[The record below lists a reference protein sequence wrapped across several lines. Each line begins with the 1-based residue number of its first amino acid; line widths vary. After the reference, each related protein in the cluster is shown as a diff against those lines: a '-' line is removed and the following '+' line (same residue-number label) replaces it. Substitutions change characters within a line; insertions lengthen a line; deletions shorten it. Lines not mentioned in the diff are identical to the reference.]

1 MIRAELAQ
9 FVSDLGKANRE
20 VERTAAAMRREMQ
33 QQSKEARNAL
43 SLLTHAIGISLP
55 RELKRVIAE
64 TPAFRG
70 ALSAAFAVAPVV
82 AFAGVI
88 AEYIPAAI
96 DKVKKAFFEVPE
108 AVEKASKEAAE
119 HFKKLNDAIKDTQES
134 LNKFLEQ
141 GDPFRKTITPQ
152 LSLDALRG
160 QRALLLASRAAFEQQ
175 AAQTQVFVRGVP
187 GAGAKSEIIPTSD
200 AIAAQE
206 AIRQIDKQVAILD
219 ERIKKLGYDA
229 AIALGEFK
237 SDRDKE
243 AARAAKEQADAFH
256 KVVEGLKELPIKN
269 ERITD
274 LLFPLRF
281 DKDLLAAGEHA
292 MKLVQPLEAV
302 EVGLAKLVNPVK
314 DAQKSIREMF
324 QEYDRGV
331 IHAVLGQGK
340 VFEQIEKS
348 REAVRKFGHDIGD
361 SLKQLIV
368 HGASARQVFQ
378 ALLFDVASF
387 LFNKY
392 ALPGFGKS
400 GVGGFLGSLF
410 GGIFGGGRQHGGT
423 VEAGRAY
430 VVGEAGPEL
439 FFPRMSGA
447 IVPALAGGVTNV
459 FNIDARGAADP
470 SGIFRA
476 AERLK
481 REAAALA
488 VAIVEERRRR
498 R

>member
-1 MIRAELAQ
+1 MRAEIAE
-9 FVSDLGKANRE
+9 FVSDLGKARGE
-20 VERTAAAMRREMQ
+20 VERTAAQMKRALQE
-33 QQSKEARNAL
+33 QSRQAKDSVDLL
-43 SLLTHAIGISLP
+43 SYSIGVEIP
-55 RELKRVIAE
+55 RELKKVISQSSLLG
-64 TPAFRG
+64 P
-70 ALSAAFAVAPVV
+70 ALSAAFRVSAVG
-82 AFAGVI
+82 AFASVI
-88 AEYIPAAI
+88 VSELSP
-96 DKVKKAFFEVPE
+96 
-108 AVEKASKEAAE
+108 
-119 HFKKLNDAIKDTQES
+119 AIKDAAMYLGGYTAAVKEAYAAEVKFNKELAESASKLAKARQEFELVGLKGSARTQKE
-134 LNKFLEQ
+134 FEQ
-141 GDPFRKTITPQ
+141 
-152 LSLDALRG
+152 ALREES
-160 QRALLLASRAAFEQQ
+160 ALQARLRDAQNVIFRQTSGLSEPDPAKLAQARRDIEKLPEDIEVLQIKQATLQQ
-175 AAQTQVFVRGVP
+175 QYI
-187 GAGAKSEIIPTSD
+187 E
-200 AIAAQE
+200 
-206 AIRQIDKQVAILD
+206 QVA
-219 ERIKKLGYDA
+219 
-229 AIALGEFK
+229 
-237 SDRDKE
+237 E
-243 AARAAKEQADAFH
+243 ATRNATKEQIEAFR

-292 MKLVQPLEAV
+292 MKLAQPLEAV
-302 EVGLAKLVNPVK
+302 EVGLAKLVNPAK

-368 HGASARQVFQ
+368 HGANARQVFQ

-392 ALPGFGKS
+392 ALPGFGKTGFS
-400 GVGGFLGSLF
+400 GFLGSLF
-410 GGIFGGGRQHGGT
+410 GGIFGGGKQHGGP